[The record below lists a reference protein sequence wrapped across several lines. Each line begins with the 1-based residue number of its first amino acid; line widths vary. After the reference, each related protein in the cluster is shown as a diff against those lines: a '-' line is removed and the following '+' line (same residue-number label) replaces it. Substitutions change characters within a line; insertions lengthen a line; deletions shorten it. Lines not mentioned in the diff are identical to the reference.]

1 MRYLRLI
8 RAHHLLIVAGIM
20 YSIRYFMLEPILGIY
35 GHSLI
40 STDFEFSLMVFSVL
54 LITGAASIIN
64 NYFDRK
70 SDLLNRPNNVVVGT
84 SINRRFAIILHSV
97 LSFFG
102 VIIGFYLCA
111 LAGHFWY
118 GLSFIFITI
127 LFYLYSSYF
136 KRRLLTGNI
145 IISLLIAGIT
155 FLPWLTE
162 YIFAKSHYT
171 QAFPTK
177 IYHHLMILS
186 FGFSLAGFLLNMARE
201 IIKDII
207 DFRGDYQYG
216 SKTIPII
223 YGKKLSRQIG
233 SLILTLSGIFIIA
246 AWFLYLRNI
255 PIIQHNMLLVIYLSI
270 ILVAPIFFLALSIHN
285 AKKRKQLKRI
295 ISILQLLML
304 MGVLFSLV
312 IFLNITFII

>member
-1 MRYLRLI
+1 MKYLRLI
-8 RAHHLLIVAGIM
+8 RAHHLLIIAGIM
-20 YSIRYFMLEPILGIY
+20 YSLRYFMLEPILSLHSY
-35 GHSLI
+35 SLI

-70 SDLLNRPNNVVVGT
+70 SDLLNRPKDVIVGT

-118 GLSFIFITI
+118 GLSFIFITM
-127 LFYLYSSYF
+127 LFYLYSGYF

-186 FGFSLAGFLLNMARE
+186 LGFSLAGFLLNMARE

-207 DFRGDYQYG
+207 DFRGDYQAG
-216 SKTIPII
+216 SKTMPII
-223 YGKKLSRQIG
+223 YGKKFSRRIG
-233 SLILTLSGIFIIA
+233 SLILALNGIFIIA

-255 PIIQHNMLLVIYLSI
+255 QSIQYNVLSITYLSI
-270 ILVAPIFFLALSIHN
+270 LLVVPLFFLALSIHN
-285 AKKRKQLKRI
+285 AKKRKQLTRI
-295 ISILQLLML
+295 ISMLQLIML
-304 MGVLFSLV
+304 LGVLFSFV
-312 IFLNITFII
+312 IFLNITIS

>member
-1 MRYLRLI
+1 MKYLRLI
-8 RAHHLLIVAGIM
+8 RAHHLLIIAGIM
-20 YSIRYFMLEPILGIY
+20 YSLRFFMLEPILDMY
-35 GHSLI
+35 GYSLV
-40 STDFEFSLMVFSVL
+40 STPFEFNLMVFSVL

-70 SDLLNRPNNVVVGT
+70 PDLMNRPNAVIVGT
-84 SINRRFAIILHSV
+84 SVNRRLAIILHSV

-118 GLSFIFITI
+118 GISFIFISV
-127 LFYLYSSYF
+127 LFYLYSGYF
-136 KRRLLTGNI
+136 KRRLLIGNI

-162 YIFAKSHYT
+162 YVFAKSHYT
-171 QAFPTK
+171 AAFPTK

-186 FGFSLAGFLLNMARE
+186 LGFSTAAFLLNMARE

-207 DFRGDYQYG
+207 DFRGDYQSG
-216 SKTIPII
+216 SKTLPIV
-223 YGKKLSRQIG
+223 YGKKISRRIG

-246 AWFLYLRNI
+246 SWFLYLRNI
-255 PIIQHNMLLVIYLSI
+255 LAIQHNILSVIYLSI
-270 ILVAPIFFLALSIHN
+270 LLVVPLFFLALSIHN
-285 AKKRKQLKRI
+285 ANKRRQLKRI
-295 ISILQLLML
+295 ISMVQLLML
-304 MGVLFSLV
+304 LGVLFSLV
-312 IFLNITFII
+312 IFLNITIS